1 MLVQIGLEGE
11 SLVTADAHKWLGVG
25 VGLDMCPQIGLVGK
39 SFFANVAPKGLLT
52 CNKSVQI
59 DIIKARNLGET
70 ISSYESCFDIFSR

>member
-25 VGLDMCPQIGLVGK
+25 VGLDMCPQIGLVGE

-52 CNKSVQI
+52 CNKSIQI
-59 DIIKARNLGET
+59 DIFLRP
-70 ISSYESCFDIFSR
+70 